1 MRAKKIVCFFTVLLL
16 FWGLMFSVRA
26 SSTNTIKFDSSGV
39 TIVLTYP
46 EEAHPD
52 SAIYHNVTITANMD
66 LDSVSVSLYIYA
78 PVGSTLQHIKNQTL
92 SWSSL
97 PENESLPTSE
107 IKFTPQQAN
116 GTLYCNMTVQT
127 EIAST
132 MYYASYSF
140 YTTRVSELT
149 FSEMQTLYYEMLA
162 NYTSLQERY
171 ETLFNDYNELYANYT
186 SLVDNYTTLLNDYNQ
201 LVTDHGTL
209 QEEYNNISDNYQN
222 LNTTYLALLNQYNQL
237 TTDYNSEVSN
247 YNALYED
254 FRDRTTELVNLRTGY
269 SSLNDTYYSLQTEFN
284 KLQIDGSS
292 LNQTYNNLQ
301 TAFAEL
307 QERFTDSE
315 SAVGL
320 GNVVMFIFI
329 VVVAALIAFIVYIKR
344 KQENPYLVIRK
355 ETVSMKSDEET

>member
-209 QEEYNNISDNYQN
+209 QEDYDNLSANYKS
-222 LNTTYLALLNQYNQL
+222 LNTTYLALLSEHNQL
-237 TTDYNSEVSN
+237 TTDYDTLDDN
-247 YNALYED
+247 
-254 FRDRTTELVNLRTGY
+254 FRVRTTELGNLQTIY
-269 SSLNDTYYSLQTEFN
+269 NALNDTYYSLQTDFN
-284 KLQIDGSS
+284 KLQIDSS
-292 LNQTYNNLQ
+292 TLNQTYNNLQ
-301 TAFAEL
+301 TAFADL
-307 QERFTDSE
+307 QERLTDSE
-315 SAVGL
+315 SAV
-320 GNVVMFIFI
+320 NVDNIVMFIFI
-329 VVVAALIAFIVYIKR
+329 VAVAVLIAFIVYIKR